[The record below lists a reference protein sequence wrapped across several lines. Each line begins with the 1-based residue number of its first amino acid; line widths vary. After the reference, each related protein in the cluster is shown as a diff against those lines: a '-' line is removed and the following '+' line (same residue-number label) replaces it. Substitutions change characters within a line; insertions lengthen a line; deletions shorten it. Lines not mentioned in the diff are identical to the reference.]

1 MSYKKYKHCPY
12 SDELMDKIIYKEN
25 YNFKLPPIITIK
37 YHDKIPEDFYTEE
50 CKRKTELEEKLNSKN
65 SD

>member
-1 MSYKKYKHCPY
+1 MSYKNYKHCPY

-25 YNFKLPPIITIK
+25 YKFKLPPIITTK

-65 SD
+65 SN

>member
-1 MSYKKYKHCPY
+1 MSYKNYKHCPY
-12 SDELMDKIIYKEN
+12 SDELMDKIYKEN
-25 YNFKLPPIITIK
+25 YKFKLPPIITTK
-37 YHDKIPEDFYTEE
+37 YHDKIPEDFHTEE